1 MCNLQYRVRYLLKC
15 LISAIY
21 WVFGNDFHD
30 IHGFVDELRWKVFDK
45 SRIDRDASLGQFMV
59 QEVLFG

>member
-1 MCNLQYRVRYLLKC
+1 MCNLQYPVRYLLKC

-30 IHGFVDELRWKVFDK
+30 IHRFVDKVRWKVLDK
-45 SRIDRDASLGQFMV
+45 SRIDRDASLGQFV
-59 QEVLFG
+59 VREVPFG